1 MDPIE
6 KAVKLIKLKDIN
18 IGRHKYQELKA
29 KLNKDGILS
38 PDDLLKIE
46 AYESNSK
53 TPLSDDQKNKIVSYY
68 KKVAQPYTGNHYL
81 FKPDELL
88 EKFISEFERMEKR
101 KFIKNDDSKNNI
113 LPLIYYFTRDERFF
127 NCPNLISDKLNIN
140 GRDKQSM
147 PSFDKGLLIIGNFGN
162 GKSSSM
168 DVFHRIFSKYDNLK
182 FGKYPANDVV
192 EYYEGCNSPED
203 KRIFWERMSRAVIY
217 FDDVKTERIAS
228 NYGKANIFKDM
239 IEKRE
244 VRKLKTHITCNFKP
258 GHPDSINDA
267 LIEFAEKYGSRV
279 FDRLFSMFN
288 ILIFTGASFRR

>member
-6 KAVKLIKLKDIN
+6 KATEIIKGKQIN

-29 KLNKDGILS
+29 KLAKDGLLS
-38 PDDLLKIE
+38 PDDLLKLESYE
-46 AYESNSK
+46 ANLKSTLNEG
-53 TPLSDDQKNKIVSYY
+53 QKDKISSYY
-68 KKVAQPYTGNHYL
+68 KKLCQPPSEKTRY

-88 EKFISEFERMEKR
+88 KLFIYEFEKREKR
-101 KFIKNDDSKNNI
+101 KFVRNDDSKNNI
-113 LPLIYYFTRDERFF
+113 LPLIYYFTKDKRFF
-127 NCPNLISDKLNIN
+127 NCSNIIDDKVNIN
-140 GRDKQSM
+140 GREKQSV

-192 EYYEGCNSPED
+192 EYYEGCDYPED
-203 KRIFWERMSRAVIY
+203 KRMFWERMSKPVIY

-228 NYGKANIFKDM
+228 NYGKANMFKDV

-288 ILIFTGASFRR
+288 ILIFTGGSFRR